1 MKIAVN
7 KALRIINEMVG
18 DLDGEERRQMKIVID
33 IDESELKELV
43 TEKIAREILYEKN
56 TKQKLI
62 DASVK
67 MAAAEL
73 CRKGLPKLWRT
84 DK

>member
-1 MKIAVN
+1 MKIVVN

-18 DLDGEERRQMKIVID
+18 DLGGKGGRQMKIM
-33 IDESELKELV
+33 IDESELKELI
-43 TEKIAREILYEKN
+43 TEKIVREILYEKN

-73 CRKGLPKLWRT
+73 CRKGLPELWRT

>member
-73 CRKGLPKLWRT
+73 CRKGLPELWRT

>member
-1 MKIAVN
+1 
-7 KALRIINEMVG
+7 
-18 DLDGEERRQMKIVID
+18 MKIVID

-43 TEKIAREILYEKN
+43 TEKIASEMAEKWSRDRYVCTKEFKEIAREILYEKN

-73 CRKGLPKLWRT
+73 CRKGLPKLWRI

>member
-1 MKIAVN
+1 MKIT
-7 KALRIINEMVG
+7 
-18 DLDGEERRQMKIVID
+18 ID
-33 IDESELKELV
+33 IDENELKELV
-43 TEKIAREILYEKN
+43 TEKIASKMAEKWSQDGYVCTKEFKEIAREILYEKN
-56 TKQKLI
+56 MKQKLI

>member
-1 MKIAVN
+1 M
-7 KALRIINEMVG
+7 RITIE
-18 DLDGEERRQMKIVID
+18 ID
-33 IDESELKELV
+33 DNELKELV
-43 TEKIAREILYEKN
+43 TEKIANKMTEKWSQDRYVCTKEFKEIAREILYEKN